1 MFIFLIQSTSEHV
14 LQQTLTAMEELE
26 GSLKNIMDLEE
37 ESRER
42 ERIVNVCARVCCPAV
57 GEAWG
62 KVSENNLENLG
73 HKATLF
79 P

>member
-1 MFIFLIQSTSEHV
+1 MWKHI
-14 LQQTLTAMEELE
+14 LQQTLTAIEELE

-42 ERIVNVCARVCCPAV
+42 ERIVIVCARVCCPAV

-62 KVSENNLENLG
+62 KVSENDLAKLG